1 MRNHVI
7 NSGLAIA
14 HSFIFAYTLQ
24 KELYRAI
31 LMREHLHASSN
42 QVVIITSLDIMT
54 LGWNLASTKARARTQ
69 SRALVTGLIFMHIQ
83 FIHALLTPL
92 QHRRQIVGHTLGHG
106 HSE

>member
-14 HSFIFAYTLQ
+14 HSFIFACTLQ

-31 LMREHLHASSN
+31 LMREHLRASSN
-42 QVVIITSLDIMT
+42 QVVIYQITSLDIMT

-83 FIHALLTPL
+83 FIHACLL
-92 QHRRQIVGHTLGHG
+92 HSSIVVR
-106 HSE
+106 